1 MSIIKEYTPSQAMA
15 LGLIRDGYN
24 VFVTGKPGTGKTEL
38 LNDIA
43 SRMKAMG
50 KNVLMTASTG
60 LAGAN
65 LDGGRTIHSVL
76 HWGLGRINY
85 DLDRC
90 CEALAST
97 DLLVIDE
104 ASMLK
109 TDILRLLVD
118 CLEHVNKHVQIVMSG
133 DFFQLPPVYPGEHKI
148 YPFETAEWV
157 RLNLIPCF
165 LNEVVRQADPEFKYQ
180 LGLAMLANPA
190 CIKYF
195 NTKTSSERIDG
206 AITLCT
212 RNEDADGINE
222 RMTAVLPGMSK
233 SYYATGDVKHANFE
247 KSRILEQLIVKKR
260 MRVMALRNDIE
271 GKYQNGSLGTVMDM
285 DDNTITVLFD
295 NNNTVDIGRVPYE
308 IDSKDASKG
317 FARIEQF
324 PLRGGYAITIHKSQG
339 QTFDYVNIM
348 APRCWD
354 PGQLYVAL
362 SRARRVDCIYLANKI
377 KESDLIAE
385 KKVIDFYRAIG
396 MKGLNYVA

>member
-15 LGLIRDGYN
+15 LGLVRDGYN
-24 VFVTGKPGTGKTEL
+24 VFITGKPGTGKTEL

-43 SRMKAMG
+43 AKMKAMG

-76 HWGLGRINY
+76 HWGLGRIKY

-90 CEALAST
+90 CETLAST

-104 ASMLK
+104 SSMLK

-118 CLEHVNKHVQIVMSG
+118 SLEHVNKHVQIIMSG
-133 DFFQLPPVYPGEHKI
+133 DFFQLPPVCPGRNKI

-165 LNEVVRQADPEFKYQ
+165 LNEVVRQADPEFKHQ
-180 LGLAMLANPA
+180 LELAMLANPA
-190 CIKYF
+190 CISYF
-195 NTKTSSERIDG
+195 NSRTSAKPIDG

-212 RNEDADGINE
+212 LNKDADEINK
-222 RMTAVLPGMSK
+222 RMMAVLPGSSK
-233 SYYATGDVKHANFE
+233 EYYATGDVEHANFSD
-247 KSRILEQLIVKKR
+247 SRISDRLIIKKN
-260 MRVMALRNDIE
+260 MRVMALRNNVE
-271 GKYQNGSLGTVMDM
+271 GKYQNGSLGTVVEMN
-285 DDNTITVLFD
+285 DNTITVHFD
-295 NNNTVDIGRVPYE
+295 NNNTVEMRRVPYE
-308 IDSKDASKG
+308 IESKDASKG
-317 FARIEQF
+317 MVRIEQF
-324 PLRGGYAITIHKSQG
+324 PLQGGYAITIHKSQG
-339 QTFDYVNIM
+339 QTFDYVNIK

-362 SRARRVDCIYLANKI
+362 SRARRVDGIYLANKI
-377 KESDLIAE
+377 RESDLIAE
-385 KKVIDFYRAIG
+385 QKVIDFYRSIG
-396 MKGLNYVA
+396 MKGLYSVA